1 MTTKKMDKKS
11 MGVSRNVF
19 TFHNFV
25 DIEYNQ
31 TERNETPL
39 TKTMEEKCTHLHLN

>member
-1 MTTKKMDKKS
+1 MDKKS

-25 DIEYNQ
+25 DRVNNQ

-39 TKTMEEKCTHLHLN
+39 TKNNGGNNEHFDF

>member
-1 MTTKKMDKKS
+1 MIIKILRFKG

-19 TFHNFV
+19 TFLNFM
-25 DIEYNQ
+25 IRELTK

-39 TKTMEEKCTHLHLN
+39 KQIN